1 MSDELERIKT
11 KGDPIV
17 QYCSICGVE
26 FDDRTLSN
34 RWFKCD
40 SCDTIL
46 QVKSRTE
53 FKMNPDSDE

>member
-1 MSDELERIKT
+1 MSELERAKT

-26 FDDRTLSN
+26 FDERQLSN

-40 SCDTIL
+40 SCDTIQ

-53 FKMNPDSDE
+53 FKLNPDED

>member
-1 MSDELERIKT
+1 MSEHLATAKT

-17 QYCSICGVE
+17 QYCAICGVE
-26 FDDRTLSN
+26 YDERMLSN

-53 FKMNPDSDE
+53 FKNNPDED

>member
-1 MSDELERIKT
+1 MSEDLDTAKT

-17 QYCSICGVE
+17 QYCAICGVE
-26 FDDRTLSN
+26 YDERMLSN

-46 QVKSRTE
+46 QVK
-53 FKMNPDSDE
+53 